1 MEKTVKTIPLQNGK
15 LFAIMSGNRIL
26 LYECEAEIEIVEH
39 SAHIPA
45 LGKGRIIT
53 RRDAVLLITFEHLPK
68 FEVDERRLSGFDFEG
83 DHMKPDGSLMNLKFD
98 RIQLLGDL
106 DLTASGSC
114 TFDLRC
120 SWEMLDRLKRM

>member
-15 LFAIMSGNRIL
+15 LFAIISSNRIL

-39 SAHIPA
+39 SAYIPV
-45 LGKGRIIT
+45 LGKGRVIT
-53 RRDAVLLITFEHLPK
+53 QRDAVLLITFEHLPK

-83 DHMKPDGSLMNLKFD
+83 EYMKPDGSLMSLKFD

-114 TFDLRC
+114 TFELQC
-120 SWEMLDRLKRM
+120 SREMLDRLKRM